1 MADGAAL
8 GLGMAEHH
16 PVASASFEVYAHVHA
31 RAVSSQLRAA
41 LRGAPMSQHSE
52 SEEARTELNDVSGP
66 AHSYAYR
73 VRATVN
79 GPVGEVLA
87 VRRRLA
93 EIEAATLGRLH
104 LA

>member
-1 MADGAAL
+1 L

-93 EIEAATLGRLH
+93 EIEAATLGPLH